1 MSNHIYPQ
9 HYTYEITNKKGN
21 RYIGVRSCNC
31 NPNND
36 PYMGTCKT
44 LDGLKK
50 RERLNCKKSRRSQR
64 EFGCPLRSIHY
75 VAVKREIPR

>member
-1 MSNHIYPQ
+1 MSNLIYSQ

-36 PYMGTCKT
+36 PYMGTCKK
-44 LDGLKK
+44 LD
-50 RERLNCKKSRRSQR
+50 EAIRSDKG
-64 EFGCPLRSIHY
+64 FGSTG
-75 VAVKREIPR
+75 